1 MRMPA
6 PGRRLALS
14 TPFFYG
20 WVIVGVTGAANI
32 ARVSSAVEV
41 STLFLPVLTE
51 EFGWSVTAIAGATTM
66 GSIGTALTGPLV
78 GRLLDRFG
86 PRMVVALGGLLVG
99 AGCFVLAG
107 VGTLAVFVAAYA
119 LVRFAGQ
126 GLVLFS
132 TPVAVANW
140 FERRRGTAI
149 AVLLGISAIGLMAAP
164 LGVQYAIETVGWRM
178 AWFALGA
185 LAVGLGIVPAL
196 LLLVRRPEDVGL
208 MMDGGAEWGAGLRTR
223 RPASSSLTVRQAMRS
238 GALWLIMASI
248 FAESLVTTGVGFHQM
263 PYYLERGLDSTIGAA
278 VVSTF
283 AVGLAAGSVA
293 FGWLA
298 DRVSPKWLT
307 VAACCVLAGVIALLL
322 AVHSAAE
329 AFVFAFG
336 FGMVVGGF
344 MTLPTVLV
352 ASFYGRD
359 WLGSISGVVNVVRG
373 FGLALGPTVAGAFF
387 DLTGGYE
394 PAFVTFMGLSIAGA
408 VLMAAARRP
417 KGAAPETAVAGAR
430 A

>member
-1 MRMPA
+1 MRIPA
-6 PGRRLALS
+6 PGKRLAVS
-14 TPFFYG
+14 APFFYG
-20 WVIVGVTGAANI
+20 WAIVGVAGAANI

-51 EFGWSVTAIAGATTM
+51 EFGWSVTAIASATTM
-66 GSIGTALTGPLV
+66 GSIGTALTGPWV
-78 GRLLDRFG
+78 GRLVDRFG

-99 AGCFVLAG
+99 AGCFALAG
-107 VGTLAVFVAAYA
+107 MGSLGVFVAAYA
-119 LVRFAGQ
+119 LVRCAGQ
-126 GLVLFS
+126 GLMLFS

-140 FERRRGTAI
+140 CERRRGTGG

-164 LGVQYAIETVGWRM
+164 VAVQYAIETVGWRM

-185 LAVGLGIVPAL
+185 LAVGLGVIPAL

-208 MMDGGAEWGAGLRTR
+208 AMDGDAEKGAELRTR
-223 RPASSSLTVRQAMRS
+223 RPVAESWTVRQALRS
-238 GALWLIMASI
+238 RALWLLMASI
-248 FAESLVTTGVGFHQM
+248 FFESLVTTGVGFHQM

-298 DRVSPKWLT
+298 DRASPKALM
-307 VAACCVLAGVIALLL
+307 VAANCALAGIMALLL
-322 AVHSAAE
+322 FVHSAAP

-352 ASFYGRD
+352 AFFYGRD

-373 FGLALGPTVAGAFF
+373 LGLALGPTVAGAFF
-387 DLTGGYE
+387 DLTGRYE
-394 PAFVTFMGLSIAGA
+394 PAFITFTALSVAGA
-408 VLMAAARRP
+408 ALMAAVRRP
-417 KGAAPETAVAGAR
+417 RRPTSETAAASAGA
-430 A
+430 

>member
-6 PGRRLALS
+6 PGRRLAVS
-14 TPFFYG
+14 APFFYG
-20 WVIVGVTGAANI
+20 WAIVGVAGAANI

-51 EFGWSVTAIAGATTM
+51 EFGWSVTAIASATTM
-66 GSIGTALTGPLV
+66 GSIGAALTGPLV
-78 GRLLDRFG
+78 GRLVDRFG

-99 AGCFVLAG
+99 AGCFALAG
-107 VGTLAVFVAAYA
+107 VGSLGVFLAAYA

-126 GLVLFS
+126 GLMLFS
-132 TPVAVANW
+132 APVAVANW
-140 FERRRGTAI
+140 FERRRGTAV
-149 AVLLGISAIGLMAAP
+149 AVLFGISAIGLMAAP
-164 LGVQYAIETVGWRM
+164 VGVQYAIETVGWRM

-185 LAVGLGIVPAL
+185 LAVGLGVVPAL

-208 MMDGGAEWGAGLRTR
+208 TMDGGPEAGAELPTR
-223 RPASSSLTVRQAMRS
+223 FPAAESWTVRQALRS
-238 GALWLIMASI
+238 RALWLLMAST
-248 FAESLVTTGVGFHQM
+248 FSVSLVTTGVGFHQM
-263 PYYLERGLDSTIGAA
+263 PYYLERGLDATIGAA

-298 DRVSPKWLT
+298 DRVSPKALT
-307 VAACCVLAGVIALLL
+307 VAASCILAGVTALLL
-322 AVHSAAE
+322 FVHSAPQ

-336 FGMVVGGF
+336 FGLVVGGF

-352 ASFYGRD
+352 AFFYGRD

-373 FGLALGPTVAGAFF
+373 MGLALGPTVAGAFF
-387 DLTGGYE
+387 DLTGRYE
-394 PAFVTFMGLSIAGA
+394 PAFATFTALSAAGA
-408 VLMAAARRP
+408 ALMLAARRP
-417 KGAAPETAVAGAR
+417 TRPMSETTASAR